1 MSFSASWL
9 ALREPADHRARDCA
23 LADRL
28 ALHLAQHSTA
38 RLLDLGCGSGS
49 NLRALAPVLGQSQDW
64 TLVDYDAALLAAARD
79 ALMAW
84 ADQADASKD
93 ALVLAK
99 QGKAI
104 RVQFQQADL
113 SQGLQPLLASKPHCV
128 TASALFDL
136 CSADFIA
143 QATHAIAQCG
153 AAFYTVLTYDGVER
167 WHPSHARDEA
177 VLAAFIAHQKTD
189 KGFGISAGPDAPD
202 ALAHG
207 FQREGYEV
215 FEASTPW
222 QLEAPRDNMLMA
234 ELARGIAAAAR
245 ETGQVEPILVDDWLA
260 ARLAATHA
268 AIGHR
273 DLLALPR

>member
-9 ALREPADHRARDCA
+9 ALREPADHRARACA

-28 ALHLAQHSTA
+28 ALHLAQHPGA

-49 NLRALAPVLGQSQDW
+49 NLRALAPVLGQRQDW
-64 TLVDYDAALLAAARD
+64 TLVDYDAALLEAARD
-79 ALMAW
+79 ALIAW
-84 ADQADASKD
+84 ADQADASQD
-93 ALVLAK
+93 ALVLVK
-99 QGKAI
+99 NGKTI
-104 RVQFQQADL
+104 RVKFQQADL
-113 SQGLQPLLASKPHCV
+113 SQGLQPLLALKPHCV

-143 QATHAIAQCG
+143 QAVHAIAQSG

-167 WHPSHARDEA
+167 WYPPHASDDA

-202 ALAHG
+202 ALAQG
-207 FQREGYEV
+207 FQREGYDV

-222 QLEAPRDNMLMA
+222 QLEAQRDGMLMA

-245 ETGQVEPILVDDWLA
+245 ETGRCDTALVDDWLD
-260 ARLAATHA
+260 ARMAATHA

>member
-28 ALHLAQHSTA
+28 ALHLAQHPTA

-49 NLRALAPVLGQSQDW
+49 NLRALAPVLGQRQNW
-64 TLVDYDAALLAAARD
+64 TLVDYDAALLTAARD

-84 ADQADASKD
+84 ADQAETSSD
-93 ALVLAK
+93 ALVLMK
-99 QGKAI
+99 QGREIKV
-104 RVQFQQADL
+104 RFQQADL

-136 CSADFIA
+136 CSTNFIA
-143 QATHAIAQCG
+143 QAVHDIAQSG

-167 WHPSHARDEA
+167 WYPPHASDET

-202 ALAHG
+202 ALTQG
-207 FQREGYEV
+207 FQREGYAV

-222 QLEAPRDNMLMA
+222 QLEAPRDGTLMA
-234 ELARGIAAAAR
+234 ELAQGIAAAAH
-245 ETGQVEPILVDDWLA
+245 ETGQCQPAMVQEWLT
-260 ARLAATHA
+260 ARVAATHA